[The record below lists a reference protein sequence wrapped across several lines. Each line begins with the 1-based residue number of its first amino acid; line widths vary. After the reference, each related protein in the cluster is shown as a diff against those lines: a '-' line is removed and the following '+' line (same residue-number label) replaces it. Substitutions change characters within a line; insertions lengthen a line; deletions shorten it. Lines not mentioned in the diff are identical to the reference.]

1 MLCGAGPSRH
11 RSQRMRRRLDVA
23 PARPVTLPDTG
34 IGHGWEATVLLVAT
48 LVLLCFGLVTLY
60 SASGFLAQRQNLPDW
75 HYVVLQAGGAGVGLV
90 VLWACSRIPLGFWED
105 SAWLFLLAVFVM
117 LVAIILPG
125 TRAIAPEINGAR
137 RWLVMWGVTLQPSE
151 LAKIAIV
158 VWTAR
163 VAVRQ
168 AGQFRSLSRGLLP
181 FLVVWGALL
190 FPVMLEP
197 DLSTACLIAL
207 LGSLVVFAAGGRV
220 GHFLFLGFL
229 TFPLLQAQLGVSF
242 RANRMLAFLNP
253 AADPAGAGFQVR
265 QSLVALGSGGPY
277 GVGFGEGR
285 QKFGFLPEAHNDFIF
300 AMVGEEWGLLGVV
313 FLLSLYTTLVVVGLR
328 IARRAPDEFSQL
340 LAVGL
345 IGIVGI
351 QALLH
356 MAVGLG
362 LVPPT
367 GLALPLVSYGRSNQI
382 VTLASVGMLIAIA
395 RATDPNVG
403 GLWARWWKRGE
414 SRA

>member
-1 MLCGAGPSRH
+1 MSR
-11 RSQRMRRRLDVA
+11 RMDVA
-23 PARPVTLPDTG
+23 PMRPVTLPDIG
-34 IGHGWEATVLLVAT
+34 IGHGWEATVMLVAT
-48 LVLLCFGLVTLY
+48 LVLLCFGLLTLY
-60 SASGFLAQRQNLPDW
+60 SASGFLAQSQNLPDW
-75 HYVVLQAGGAGVGLV
+75 HYVVLQAVGAAIGLV
-90 VLWACSRIPLGFWED
+90 VLWACSRIPIGFWED
-105 SAWLFLLAVFVM
+105 FAWPLLLAVIVM

-125 TRAIAPEINGAR
+125 TEAIAPEINGAR
-137 RWLVMWGVTLQPSE
+137 RWLVIWGVTLQPSE

-181 FLVVWGALL
+181 FLVVWGAVL
-190 FPVMLEP
+190 FPVILEP

-207 LGSLVVFAAGGRV
+207 LGSLVVFAAGGRI
-220 GHFLFLGFL
+220 GHFLFLGAL
-229 TFPLLQAQLGVSF
+229 TLPVLQAQLGVSF
-242 RANRMLAFLNP
+242 RAHRMWAFLNP
-253 AADPAGAGFQVR
+253 AADPMGAGFQVR

-300 AMVGEEWGLLGVV
+300 AMVGEEWGLLGVA

-345 IGIVGI
+345 IGIVGV

-367 GLALPLVSYGRSNQI
+367 GISLPLVSYGRSNEI
-382 VTLASVGMLIAIA
+382 VTLASVGMLIAVA
-395 RATDPNVG
+395 RATDPRAADSTPGVS
-403 GLWARWWKRGE
+403 WPRWRRGSE
-414 SRA
+414 SHA

>member
-1 MLCGAGPSRH
+1 MTR
-11 RSQRMRRRLDVA
+11 RMDVA
-23 PARPVTLPDTG
+23 PIHPVTLPDTG

-60 SASGFLAQRQNLPDW
+60 SASGFLAQSKNLPDW
-75 HYVVLQAGGAGVGLV
+75 HYVVLQAGGAAIGLV

-105 SAWLFLLAVFVM
+105 CAWPLLLVVIAM

-125 TRAIAPEINGAR
+125 TTAIAPEINGAR
-137 RWLVMWGVTLQPSE
+137 RWLVMWGITLQPSE
-151 LAKIAIV
+151 LAKIAVV

-163 VAVRQ
+163 VAVRK
-168 AGQFRSLSRGLLP
+168 AGQFQSFSRGLLP
-181 FLVVWGALL
+181 LLVVWGAVL
-190 FPVMLEP
+190 FPVLLEP
-197 DLSTACLIAL
+197 DLSTACLIAV
-207 LGSLVVFAAGGRV
+207 LGSLVVFAAGGRI
-220 GHFLFLGFL
+220 GHFLLLGAL
-229 TFPLLQAQLGVSF
+229 MVPVVQAQLGVSF
-242 RANRMLAFLNP
+242 RADRMSTFRNLAV
-253 AADPAGAGFQVR
+253 DPAGAGFQVR

-328 IARRAPDEFSQL
+328 IARRAPDEFSQF

-345 IGIVGI
+345 IGIVGV

-367 GLALPLVSYGRSNQI
+367 GIALPLVSYGRSNQI
-382 VTLASVGMLIAIA
+382 VTLASVGMLIAVA
-395 RATDPNVG
+395 RATDSTPGV
-403 GLWARWWKRGE
+403 LWPRWRRRGE

>member
-1 MLCGAGPSRH
+1 M
-11 RSQRMRRRLDVA
+11 DVA
-23 PARPVTLPDTG
+23 PIRPVTLPDTG

-75 HYVVLQAGGAGVGLV
+75 HYVVLQAGGAAIGLV
-90 VLWACSRIPLGFWED
+90 VLWGCSRIPLGFWED
-105 SAWLFLLAVFVM
+105 CAWPLLLAVIAM

-125 TRAIAPEINGAR
+125 TTAIAPEINGAR
-137 RWLVMWGVTLQPSE
+137 RWLVLWGVTLQPSE
-151 LAKIAIV
+151 LAKIAVV

-168 AGQFRSLSRGLLP
+168 AGQFQSLSRGLLP
-181 FLVVWGALL
+181 LLVVWGAVL
-190 FPVMLEP
+190 FPVLLEP

-207 LGSLVVFAAGGRV
+207 LGSLVVFAAGGRI
-220 GHFLFLGFL
+220 GHFLFLGAL
-229 TFPLLQAQLGVSF
+229 TFPVVQAQLGVSF
-242 RANRMLAFLNP
+242 RAHRMLAFLDP

-345 IGIVGI
+345 IGIVGV

-367 GLALPLVSYGRSNQI
+367 GIALPLVSYGRSNQI
-382 VTLASVGMLIAIA
+382 VTLASVGMLIAVA
-395 RATDPNVG
+395 RATDPRATDSIPGV
-403 GLWARWWKRGE
+403 LWPRWRRRGE